1 MEFLMANK
9 TFNSASFFIR
19 LFFALILVF
28 ATYNPTDYSFYHWAS
43 QSLEQGLQPL
53 IIFCGV
59 VLLIGWAIYIRAT
72 ITSLGIIGLVLAF
85 AFFGSLLWV
94 VIDLGIVPA
103 NSIEIITYIILVLLS
118 CVLSI
123 GMSWSHIRRRMS
135 GQLDVND
142 TDSRDE

>member
-1 MEFLMANK
+1 MANK
-9 TFNSASFFIR
+9 TFSTTSFFIR
-19 LFFALILVF
+19 LFFALFLVF
-28 ATYNPTDYSFYHWAS
+28 ATYNPSDYSFYQWVR
-43 QSLEQGLQPL
+43 QSIDQGLQPL

-72 ITSLGIIGLVLAF
+72 ITSLGIIGLFLAF
-85 AFFGSLLWV
+85 TFFGSLLWV
-94 VIDLGIVPA
+94 VIDMGIVPA
-103 NSIEIITYIILVLLS
+103 DSIDIITYIILVLLS
-118 CVLSI
+118 CVLGI

>member
-1 MEFLMANK
+1 MEFFMANK

>member
-1 MEFLMANK
+1 MANK

>member
-1 MEFLMANK
+1 MANK

-53 IIFCGV
+53 MIFCGV

-85 AFFGSLLWV
+85 AFFGTLLWV

-103 NSIEIITYIILVLLS
+103 NSIEIITYIILVLVS

-142 TDSRDE
+142 TDTRDE

>member
-1 MEFLMANK
+1 MANK

-43 QSLEQGLQPL
+43 QSLEQGFQPL
-53 IIFCGV
+53 MIFCSV

-85 AFFGSLLWV
+85 AFFGTLLWV
-94 VIDLGIVPA
+94 VIDLGIVSA
-103 NSIEIITYIILVLLS
+103 NSIEIITYIILVLVS

>member
-1 MEFLMANK
+1 MANK

-53 IIFCGV
+53 MIFCGV

-85 AFFGSLLWV
+85 AFFGTLLWV

-103 NSIEIITYIILVLLS
+103 NSIEIITYIILVLVS